1 MSSKASKILW
11 ISMIVTMIQ
20 SCSQEA
26 GVKQPVKTQA
36 PTIEAISIQE
46 KQLSKQV
53 TLPGELKPWNKV
65 NILAR
70 VRGYVGQAYVDR
82 GSFVKKGQ
90 VLVTLEAPEIEAE
103 LSNAKARYTA
113 AQARAMEQEARLTAS
128 KLTYKRLVAASQTE
142 GAISANEIDGAYSK
156 MMADSA
162 ATVSSAKALEAEKA
176 LLASH
181 QQLVNYLTI
190 KAPFDGTITE
200 RNVSPGALVGPTDNP
215 EFPLFVLED
224 KARLRLT
231 VAIPENLAN
240 SISKEHKATFTV
252 TANPGQEFY
261 AQYARSAN
269 SLQESNRSMLTEF
282 DVDNRSGELK
292 SGMYAEV
299 NLSFERPVP
308 TLFVPQAS
316 LVYTSEGVYVIRIG
330 ENQRAEWVN
339 VKKGNQIDTLVEIF
353 GNIHKDET
361 IALTGNPEIRNGQ
374 KVTRAFN

>member
-113 AQARAMEQEARLTAS
+113 AEHQ
-128 KLTYKRLVAASQTE
+128 LVIGGVGHRRSPV
-142 GAISANEIDGAYSK
+142 GATQFHDPGDWFEVVRNRQQITMQSF
-156 MMADSA
+156 
-162 ATVSSAKALEAEKA
+162 KALDEE
-176 LLASH
+176 
-181 QQLVNYLTI
+181 
-190 KAPFDGTITE
+190 
-200 RNVSPGALVGPTDNP
+200 
-215 EFPLFVLED
+215 
-224 KARLRLT
+224 
-231 VAIPENLAN
+231 
-240 SISKEHKATFTV
+240 
-252 TANPGQEFY
+252 
-261 AQYARSAN
+261 
-269 SLQESNRSMLTEF
+269 
-282 DVDNRSGELK
+282 
-292 SGMYAEV
+292 
-299 NLSFERPVP
+299 
-308 TLFVPQAS
+308 
-316 LVYTSEGVYVIRIG
+316 
-330 ENQRAEWVN
+330 
-339 VKKGNQIDTLVEIF
+339 LVE
-353 GNIHKDET
+353 DRRR
-361 IALTGNPEIRNGQ
+361 IAGGVHRIVDGEDDRHAGQ
-374 KVTRAFN
+374 TFVVSQ